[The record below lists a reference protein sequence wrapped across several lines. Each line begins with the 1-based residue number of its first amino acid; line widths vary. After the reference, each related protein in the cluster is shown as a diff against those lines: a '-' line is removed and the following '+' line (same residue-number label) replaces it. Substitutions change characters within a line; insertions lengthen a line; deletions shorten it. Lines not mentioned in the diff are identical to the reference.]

1 MQNRIT
7 KSQPLLNDKGGLANP
22 GYATYPFFV
31 YDRKAIKASVW
42 RIKEWDYY
50 CTIGDGF
57 GFSCV
62 IADLGYSAM
71 VTATFLDFE
80 TGINYKKTKLLW
92 FVFGKM
98 NMPSSSLEGNVSYH
112 GGGFDFDFVRNDN
125 ERLIKIKIKKFHRGT
140 DLICDLKM
148 RDMKDDS
155 LVIATPWKE
164 NPLAFYYN
172 QKINCM
178 PTEGNV
184 VFNGKEYR
192 FFDTKDFSVL
202 DWGRGVWTYKNT
214 WYWASVSGLADGLR
228 FGLNLGYG
236 FGNTSAATE
245 NIIFFDGVAH
255 KLDQVKFEIQEPD
268 FMKPWRF
275 TDNEGRLEV
284 VMEPLLD
291 RQDTMNLGIIKNLGH
306 QVFGKMSG
314 YFILDDAR
322 KIKFKDVIGFAE
334 KITNHY

>member
-1 MQNRIT
+1 
-7 KSQPLLNDKGGLANP
+7 
-22 GYATYPFFV
+22 
-31 YDRKAIKASVW
+31 
-42 RIKEWDYY
+42 
-50 CTIGDGF
+50 
-57 GFSCV
+57 
-62 IADLGYSAM
+62 
-71 VTATFLDFE
+71 
-80 TGINYKKTKLLW
+80 
-92 FVFGKM
+92 
-98 NMPSSSLEGNVSYH
+98 
-112 GGGFDFDFVRNDN
+112 
-125 ERLIKIKIKKFHRGT
+125 
-140 DLICDLKM
+140 
-148 RDMKDDS
+148 MKDDS

-236 FGNTSAATE
+236 FGDTSAATE